1 MRGTPG
7 PAPPGSVLWLLRY
20 ELLLQWRR
28 WGRGKALS
36 GALLVAVLLG
46 AQAGGLGA
54 AWMARS
60 AAAGLPDRITLAN
73 AALLGAGL
81 LMLSQAFDAALAAL
95 FERRDLDWLLASPL
109 PFRRVLAARL
119 LGVAASVAGPCLL
132 LGGAAANGMALLGEP
147 GWLAAYPV
155 LGALALGAASA
166 GTAGAVGLAA
176 GIGLRRARRVLGA
189 VGMVLS
195 GLAFLGSQSAALLPP
210 GLRAAAWEALSPAC
224 CGVPSGAGWW
234 PARALLG
241 EPGPLLAV
249 VLLGL
254 GMAGTASWGLER
266 RFTRG
271 AAVAEPSRA
280 PRGAGQGAGGRF
292 RRGTAGALLRKELR
306 LLRRTPGLLG
316 RAAYP
321 LVYAVPAAA
330 GLWQGSGA
338 AAFWLGTASVFVAG
352 SVARVLISAA
362 AGADEAAELAASAP
376 VRPGAV
382 RAAKMAVAGLGAVAM
397 MALPVAA
404 ASWQQPGLTGPL
416 LGGVVGVVASG
427 LLLGV
432 WRPAPARRTDL
443 GASRA
448 GSTGAAL
455 LGAVIDGAWSGA
467 AALTM
472 RGNAW
477 AALPAGLAA
486 VMLACARPRRR

>member
-1 MRGTPG
+1 M
-7 PAPPGSVLWLLRY
+7 
-20 ELLLQWRR
+20 
-28 WGRGKALS
+28 
-36 GALLVAVLLG
+36 
-46 AQAGGLGA
+46 
-54 AWMARS
+54 
-60 AAAGLPDRITLAN
+60 
-73 AALLGAGL
+73 
-81 LMLSQAFDAALAAL
+81 
-95 FERRDLDWLLASPL
+95 
-109 PFRRVLAARL
+109 
-119 LGVAASVAGPCLL
+119 
-132 LGGAAANGMALLGEP
+132 
-147 GWLAAYPV
+147 
-155 LGALALGAASA
+155 
-166 GTAGAVGLAA
+166 
-176 GIGLRRARRVLGA
+176 
-189 VGMVLS
+189 
-195 GLAFLGSQSAALLPP
+195 
-210 GLRAAAWEALSPAC
+210 
-224 CGVPSGAGWW
+224 PSGAGWW

-254 GMAGTASWGLER
+254 GMAGAAAWGLER

-362 AGADEAAELAASAP
+362 AGADEAAELAATAP

-404 ASWQQPGLTGPL
+404 ASWRQPGLTGPL

-432 WRPAPARRTDL
+432 WRPALARRTDL

-448 GSTGAAL
+448 GSAGAAL

-467 AALTM
+467 AALAM